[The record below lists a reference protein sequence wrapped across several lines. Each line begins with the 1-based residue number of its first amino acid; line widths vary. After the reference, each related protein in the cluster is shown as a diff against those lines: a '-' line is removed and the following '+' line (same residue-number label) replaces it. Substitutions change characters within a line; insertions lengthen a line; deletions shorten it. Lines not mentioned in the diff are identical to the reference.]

1 MTKRPITVYRSG
13 SLAIVIAACVLG
25 PTSSLPSFNSPGFS
39 CLSPVNN
46 KPGLLNGEEVESF
59 HKIARGSLRN
69 LIKDAAGGES
79 KRKDRELE

>member
-13 SLAIVIAACVLG
+13 SLSIVIAACVLG

-46 KPGLLNGEEVESF
+46 KPGLEAELVCEETHEDSIINSPNTR
-59 HKIARGSLRN
+59 KKGIG
-69 LIKDAAGGES
+69 DAN
-79 KRKDRELE
+79 